1 MERALQVR
9 ARERPYQQT
18 YAILRQRVITHAF
31 SPDQPLKCRELAD
44 ELQVSATPVRDVLL
58 TLSAEGLIARSPA
71 GGFSMPVPSPIE
83 LADLYEAAA
92 CLTSGFLKL
101 KRCGRQLGAAG
112 PNGAARPAGR
122 PDILSRLGRTRPD
135 APAFAE
141 TYVAATER
149 LLEDVAA
156 LSGNKVIIGALR
168 QVAARLHFAR
178 LLEPAFLDDT
188 VSELVA
194 LDAARRGNRLR
205 ELAKGLDRFHKRR
218 ARIVGEIFKEAVTRR
233 FSA

>member
-58 TLSAEGLIARSPA
+58 TLSAEGLIARSPT

-101 KRCGRQLGAAG
+101 KRCGRQSGAAG

-122 PDILSRLGRTRPD
+122 PRASSHAWAGPVLTPRRSWKAMSRPRSACWRRWRPS
-135 APAFAE
+135 AE
-141 TYVAATER
+141 TR
-149 LLEDVAA
+149 
-156 LSGNKVIIGALR
+156 
-168 QVAARLHFAR
+168 
-178 LLEPAFLDDT
+178 
-188 VSELVA
+188 
-194 LDAARRGNRLR
+194 
-205 ELAKGLDRFHKRR
+205 
-218 ARIVGEIFKEAVTRR
+218 
-233 FSA
+233 